1 MLIIFSCL
9 YIFYILCS
17 LKWLSYKRL
26 TPEEVHFSGA
36 ALLDS
41 DEMTDTDLK
50 EENPELPLF
59 APEPSLLH
67 HRCPADPWGTYCGS
81 LLYLAAWNYILVT

>member
-1 MLIIFSCL
+1 MV
-9 YIFYILCS
+9 
-17 LKWLSYKRL
+17 SYKRL

-50 EENPELPLF
+50 EENPELPLLPQSRRCSITV
-59 APEPSLLH
+59 ALLTLGGLIVVLSCIWLLEYFGYISH
-67 HRCPADPWGTYCGS
+67 PPQIPIDPLH
-81 LLYLAAWNYILVT
+81 LL